1 MTRCRVRVEF
11 QQQGQSQLGTP
22 RTSRQAPARA
32 WRVLTCIA
40 LSDATSARVL
50 EDDRHDRRR
59 PRPSLYGLENK
70 AGVHEAYLAP
80 QQEQS
85 EMVAGTF

>member
-1 MTRCRVRVEF
+1 MLPVPGYLKMTVMI
-11 QQQGQSQLGTP
+11 GGDSGP
-22 RTSRQAPARA
+22 RAR
-32 WRVLTCIA
+32 
-40 LSDATSARVL
+40 S
-50 EDDRHDRRR
+50 